1 MTGDDSKTTD
11 KAAGDKP
18 KVDTSKDM
26 LPGETVDQY
35 AKRQGENMRIHTNP
49 LS

>member
-1 MTGDDSKTTD
+1 MAGDDTKTAD
-11 KAAGDKP
+11 KKTNET
-18 KVDTSKDM
+18 KINTSKDM